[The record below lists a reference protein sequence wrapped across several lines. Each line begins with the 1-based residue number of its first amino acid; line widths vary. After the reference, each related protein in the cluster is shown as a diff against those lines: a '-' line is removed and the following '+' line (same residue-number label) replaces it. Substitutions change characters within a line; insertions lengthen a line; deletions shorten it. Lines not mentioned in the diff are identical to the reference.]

1 MPLLGRPCKLHEPA
15 WTAWSTNK
23 LAAEQCKSSQDEN
36 DGTACCND
44 MEGEDPLDGAGG
56 VGDGHCVCWMDAQ
69 DSSLC
74 N

>member
-1 MPLLGRPCKLHEPA
+1 
-15 WTAWSTNK
+15 
-23 LAAEQCKSSQDEN
+23 
-36 DGTACCND
+36 